1 MLEQAGLPTVVIGL
15 VRPHMEKTGNPR
27 GLFVPFPLGR
37 PLAEAGDAGFQRRV
51 LMAALALLERND
63 GPVVLEDFPDDAPSM
78 RDLPRWRPPF
88 TLPAPARPLTP
99 EGWATAL
106 ATEMA
111 LVRPWHDRAQARFGR
126 TSIGPSGQA
135 PDKWPDYAAGF
146 LAGALPEPPPAL
158 PSAALALRFL
168 ADDLKAFYTEA
179 VQAEGPAPSVAQI
192 NAWLW
197 RETVAGQM
205 LITLREMAAASDN
218 AGLKTMGTRF
228 LVPANWLPSA
238 V

>member
-15 VRPHMEKTGNPR
+15 VRPHMEKTRNPR

-37 PLAEAGDAGFQRRV
+37 PFGEAGDAGFQRRV
-51 LMAALALLERND
+51 LMSALTLLERTD
-63 GPVVLEDFPDDAPSM
+63 GPVVLADFPDDAPSM
-78 RDLPRWRPPF
+78 RDVAGWRPPF
-88 TLPAPARPLTP
+88 ILPVPARPVTP
-99 EGWATAL
+99 EAWADAL
-106 ATEMA
+106 AAEMA
-111 LVRPWHDRAQARFGR
+111 LVSPWHGRAQARFGR
-126 TSIGPSGQA
+126 TSIGPSAQA
-135 PDKWPDYAAGF
+135 ADKWPAYAAHF
-146 LAGALPEPPPAL
+146 LAGALPEPPPGL
-158 PSAALALRFL
+158 PSAALGLRFL

-179 VQAEGPAPSVAQI
+179 AQAEGPAPSVAQI

-205 LITLREMAAASDN
+205 LIALRAVAAASDN
-218 AGLKTMGTRF
+218 NGLKAMGTRF